1 MPDTP
6 ANDAPFRVLV
16 DCEFGEDVLVYQFT
30 NLYGCTIGKGTR
42 VGAFVEISSGVS
54 VGDRCKIS
62 SHSYICD
69 GVAIG
74 DGVFIG
80 HGVVFVN
87 DKYPRAVNDDGSLQ
101 TGQDWELLATR
112 IGDGASI
119 GSGATILGGLTRG
132 RGRDGRRRRGGH
144 SRRRPGHGGGRI
156 PGAPA
161 GEKPPLSPW
170 CSAGRLGV
178 VLEERSPRG
187 RDGSSRSGSCRAR
200 SPCIWDW

>member
-119 GSGATILGGLTRG
+119 GSGATILGGLTVG
-132 RGRDGRRRRGGH
+132 EGATVGAGAVVTRDVAPGTVVAGSPARLLER
-144 SRRRPGHGGGRI
+144 SRRFPR
-156 PGAPA
+156 
-161 GEKPPLSPW
+161 
-170 CSAGRLGV
+170 GV
-178 VLEERSPRG
+178 VP
-187 RDGSSRSGSCRAR
+187 AA
-200 SPCIWDW
+200 